1 MVFPPLNNLTNF
13 SLKSESE
20 DEEPVLRG
28 SKGKRG
34 GARR

>member
-1 MVFPPLNNLTNF
+1 MAFPRVDLRNF
-13 SLKSESE
+13 SLKSEDE

-28 SKGKRG
+28 SKGRCG

>member
-1 MVFPPLNNLTNF
+1 MSFPRVDPRNF
-13 SLKSESE
+13 SLKSEDE
-20 DEEPVLRG
+20 DEELVLRG